1 MKVLLSILYLLC
13 FFVVIGQK
21 QITYAEMKTFEKASF
36 ATAYFDVYVA
46 KDNHSYKVGDTLKI
60 GKPISEKRFAFINEF
75 ESFSESSRVKI
86 DASGTNT
93 ILKKIYVGGSKK
105 EGFKIFFIGKG
116 KCGLCLPNYID
127 VEEALSSGELKSF
140 GMSKEQAIVKLKEA
154 KDLVDLG
161 MMSKE
166 DFDKLKAEL
175 SPIILKQ

>member
-1 MKVLLSILYLLC
+1 MKVLLSVSFVLC
-13 FFVVIGQK
+13 VFVVFGQK
-21 QITYAEMKTFEKASF
+21 QITYEEMKSFEKANN

-46 KDNHSYKVGDTLKI
+46 KDNHPYKVGDTLKI
-60 GKPISEKRFAFINEF
+60 GKPTSEKNFAFINEWEHF
-75 ESFSESSRVKI
+75 PESGRVKI
-86 DASGTNT
+86 EASGTNT
-93 ILKKIYVGGSKK
+93 ILKRIYVGGSRKA
-105 EGFKIFFIGKG
+105 GFKIFFIGKG
-116 KCGLCLPNYID
+116 KCALCGPNYID

-140 GMSKEQAIVKLKEA
+140 GMSKEQAIAKLKEA